1 MCNISITLYQ
11 HHISF
16 ACEHTSDNGIN
27 VYNEHETGGI
37 IHMQETNDFLTAD
50 YERKYFKK
58 EASAGSLIFT
68 EGRKTISLNGE
79 WNYTL
84 DQYDTC
90 LRQNWENEVYHDNE
104 GRTLPVDFSFDT
116 WDKVTLPCSMNMFRP
131 EYFWYEGPFV
141 FTRKFS
147 IDASVVT
154 KGRVFLRIGAANYVC
169 RVFLNKEYIGQHR
182 GGSTPFMFDI
192 TDYLKDEN
200 RIILVSDNTRKH
212 NNVPTENTDW
222 FNYSGVYRDIEIIE
236 VPDRYI
242 KDFRISLV
250 PGSDCSK
257 IEASFKTSEN
267 DGSVIIRIPELDLEK
282 TVEISGGKGSIVMDA
297 PDNLKLWS
305 PETPALYKVTA
316 EYYEDSISDTVG
328 FREISVQG
336 NDIYLNGSKIFLR
349 GISVHE
355 DSYYTGKALTDEERE
370 EIVNTAA
377 DLGANYLRLAHYPHN
392 EAMAKLC
399 DRRGILLW
407 EEIPVYWSIAF
418 KDPDTYAVAENQLE
432 ELICR
437 DYNRASVIIW
447 SVGNENPDTDERYGF
462 MSGLADHAH
471 SSDTT
476 RMVSA
481 ACLVDGATLSIRDRL
496 AEKLDII
503 GLNEYIGWYSP
514 NFAELPALFENSHP
528 YKPVV
533 ITEFGADAMAGLHGS
548 IDDKGTEECQAEV
561 YRKQIETIRAIPY
574 IKGMTPWILFD
585 FRCPR
590 RTSSI
595 QLFFNRKGLVTS
607 DRKYRKPAFDV
618 LREFYESFS

>member
-1 MCNISITLYQ
+1 
-11 HHISF
+11 
-16 ACEHTSDNGIN
+16 
-27 VYNEHETGGI
+27 
-37 IHMQETNDFLTAD
+37 MQETNDFLTAD
-50 YERKYFKK
+50 YERKYYNK
-58 EASAGSLIFT
+58 EITADSLIFT
-68 EGRKTISLNGE
+68 GGRKTISLNGE

-90 LRQNWENEVYHDNE
+90 LRQNWENEVYSDSE
-104 GRTLPVDFSFDT
+104 GRSFPVDFSFDT

-147 IDASVVT
+147 YNLQGS
-154 KGRVFLRIGAANYVC
+154 KEGHVFLRIGAANYTC
-169 RVFLNKEYIGQHR
+169 RVFLNTEYLGQHR

-192 TDYLKDEN
+192 TEYIKSEN
-200 RIILVSDNTRKH
+200 RIIIVSDNTRRH
-212 NNVPTENTDW
+212 TYVPTENTDW
-222 FNYSGVYRDIEIIE
+222 FNYSGIYRDIELVE
-236 VPDRYI
+236 VPKKYI
-242 KDFRISLV
+242 RDFRIGLV
-250 PGSDCSK
+250 PGSEYRK
-257 IEASFKTSEN
+257 IECSFDTSEN
-267 DGSVIIRIPELDLEK
+267 DGCVTLRIPELNIEK
-282 TVEISGGKGSIVMDA
+282 TVEIKEGRGDCRIDVPGQLS
-297 PDNLKLWS
+297 LWS
-305 PETPALYKVTA
+305 PDDPVLYDVTA
-316 EYYEDSISDTVG
+316 SYFDDIVSDTVG
-328 FREISVQG
+328 FREISVSG
-336 NDIYLNGSKIFLR
+336 NDILLNGEKIFLR

-370 EIVNTAA
+370 EIVKTAR

-399 DRRGILLW
+399 DREGILLW

-418 KDPDTYAVAENQLE
+418 DNPDTYFQAENQLE
-432 ELICR
+432 ELIRR
-437 DYNRASVIIW
+437 DHNRASVIIW
-447 SVGNENPDTDERYGF
+447 SVGNENPDSDEKYSF
-462 MSGLADHAH
+462 MSRLSDHAH
-471 SSDTT
+471 ASDNT

-514 NFAELPALFENSHP
+514 NFDELPALFENSHP
-528 YKPVV
+528 SKPVI

-548 IDDKGTEECQAEV
+548 ISDKGTEECQAEV
-561 YRKQIETIRAIPY
+561 YRKQIETISSIPY

-618 LREFYESFS
+618 LKNFYLSEGSHKPCP